1 MIYKFKRQHED
12 TLKKVLKEIKII
24 NPNNDLSKLDW
35 DDAEIIIEWKTNTV
49 IAIDN
54 YDENMDPHRKEFING
69 LLSDTGTLI
78 DYIYDSWE
86 NDESTLAIDL
96 LNEMAEPNHI
106 FQWKITFYKAGNII
120 REFDVIKQKPR
131 FKS

>member
-35 DDAEIIIEWKTNTV
+35 DDAEIKIEWKTNTV

-54 YDENMDPHRKEFING
+54 YDEDEDPYLKEFVNG
-69 LLSDTGTLI
+69 LLSDTGKLI
-78 DYIYDSWE
+78 DHIYDTWE
-86 NDESTLAIDL
+86 SDLSNLTTDL

-106 FQWKITFYKAGNII
+106 LEWKIIFYKAGNII
-120 REFDVIKQKPR
+120 REFDVIKQKPQ